1 MNDIYARMGDMSDD
15 EMTTALEKAADLQDT
30 LDNSDF
36 YLIDAKVDEIA
47 RGLGLGDLLD
57 KRCSGSFRCSTHK
70 NPTRQTLA

>member
-15 EMTTALEKAADLQDT
+15 DMTTALEKAADLQDT

-57 KRCSGSFRCSTHK
+57 KDVADLWWSTHK